1 MKIRSFDGERAV
13 SAFAA
18 GLSLLVIL
26 TCSGS
31 TELGRAGD
39 LGAPS
44 GGERSPAPTAPTA
57 PDPVGGV
64 LAGAP
69 ASAAVSS
76 APPAST
82 GAAPAAVAIP
92 SPRFYAA
99 LHELELG
106 RRRRHVRIVWFG
118 DSHSAADFIGQAVRD
133 GLKRFPSGGPGHL
146 LLGMKPY
153 RHGLVKSETIGSF
166 RIEPSSPALGQRQGD
181 GIFGLGGVRAV
192 PEAWDAKL
200 VLTPNARAIR
210 GRARWELVY
219 RLPPG
224 ANFRFRIGSGTP
236 VEVNAK
242 TAGPVKPGSL
252 ARIAREASPT
262 DALEI
267 SGGYGS
273 PQLFGAI
280 LESSEPGLVL
290 DTLGINGAR
299 ATTPLGWDESSFASE
314 VAARAPDLF
323 VLAYGTNEAFDTRAA
338 EKAVE
343 PLRRLIE
350 RLRHAAPAAD
360 CLVVGPP
367 DAGDPSGGSHP
378 RIAAIEAEQQRVA
391 GELGCGF
398 FSLRAV
404 MGGDGSYTRWAK
416 EKPPLAGFDRV
427 HLTPA
432 GYTKLGDALAR
443 ALLDSYSASTA
454 R

>member
-13 SAFAA
+13 SAFGA

-31 TELGRAGD
+31 AELGRAGD
-39 LGAPS
+39 LGAPT
-44 GGERSPAPTAPTA
+44 GERAPAPAA
-57 PDPVGGV
+57 PDPVGGAWV
-64 LAGAP
+64 GATASAP
-69 ASAAVSS
+69 AAS

-82 GAAPAAVAIP
+82 ATAKGAVAIP
-92 SPRFYAA
+92 APHFYAA
-99 LHELELG
+99 LRELELG
-106 RRRRHVRIVWFG
+106 RRNRHVRTVWYG
-118 DSHSAADFIGQAVRD
+118 DSHSAADFLGQAVRD

-146 LLGMKPY
+146 LLGVKPY
-153 RHGLVKSETIGSF
+153 RHGLVKSEAIGSL

-181 GIFGLGGVRAV
+181 GVFGLGGVRAV
-192 PEAWDAKL
+192 PEAWEAKL
-200 VLTPNARAIR
+200 LLTPNPRAIR
-210 GRARWELVY
+210 GRARWELIY

-224 ANFRFRIGSGTP
+224 ASFRFRIGSGAP
-236 VEVNAK
+236 IEVNAK
-242 TAGPVKPGSL
+242 TAPKPLKPGQL
-252 ARIAREASPT
+252 ARIEREASPT

-273 PQLFGAI
+273 PQLFGVI
-280 LESSEPGLVL
+280 LESSEPGLVI

-299 ATTPLGWDESSFASE
+299 ATTPLGWDEPSFAAE
-314 VAARAPDLF
+314 VAARAPELF
-323 VLAYGTNEAFDTRAA
+323 VLAYGTNEAFDTRSAD
-338 EKAVE
+338 KAVE

-350 RLRHAAPAAD
+350 RLRHAAPGAD

-367 DAGDPSGGSHP
+367 DAGDPDGGSHP
-378 RIAAIEAEQQRVA
+378 RIAAIEVEQRRVA
-391 GELGCGF
+391 GELTCGF

-432 GYTKLGDALAR
+432 GYTKLGEALAR
-443 ALLDSYSASTA
+443 ALLESYSASTT